1 MSLLMVTKIVSKID
15 NITAYNGINFKIY
28 TMKKLTNISIPDFV
42 LKHKKV
48 LSNHPQKKYKTIK
61 DLYKN
66 KQLYNN
72 IIKQIP
78 TYSKSLVLIGY
89 TKDSSKVL
97 DFISTNYNLKEV
109 FNKTKKTIENQEFNR
124 FEWLN
129 FILENK
135 GFQKIKFF
143 IT

>member
-1 MSLLMVTKIVSKID
+1 
-15 NITAYNGINFKIY
+15 
-28 TMKKLTNISIPDFV
+28 MKTITNISIPDFV
-42 LKHKKV
+42 LKHKRV

-61 DLYKN
+61 DLSKN

-109 FNKTKKTIENQEFNR
+109 FSKTKKTIKNQEFNR

>member
-1 MSLLMVTKIVSKID
+1 MSKTD
-15 NITAYNGINFKIY
+15 NIFTYNGLNLKIKA
-28 TMKKLTNISIPDFV
+28 MKKLTNISIPDFV
-42 LKHKKV
+42 LKHKRV
-48 LSNHPQKKYKTIK
+48 LSNHSQKKYKTIK
-61 DLYKN
+61 DFSKN

-78 TYSKSLVLIGY
+78 TYSKGLVLIGY
-89 TKDSSKVL
+89 TKESSKVL

-109 FNKTKKTIENQEFNR
+109 FSRTKKTIENQEFSR

-135 GFQKIKFF
+135 EFQKIKFF

>member
-1 MSLLMVTKIVSKID
+1 VSKID
-15 NITAYNGINFKIY
+15 NITAYNGVNLKIKA
-28 TMKKLTNISIPDFV
+28 MKKLTNISIPDFV
-42 LKHKKV
+42 LQFKRV
-48 LSNHPQKKYKTIK
+48 FNHSLNQYQNINH
-61 DLYKN
+61 YSKN

-78 TYSKSLVLIGY
+78 SYTKSLVLIGY

-109 FNKTKKTIENQEFNR
+109 FNKTKKTIENQDFNR
-124 FEWLN
+124 FEWLI
-129 FILENK
+129 FLLENQ
-135 GFQKIKFF
+135 GYQKIKFF

>member
-1 MSLLMVTKIVSKID
+1 MSKID
-15 NITAYNGINFKIY
+15 NITAYNGVNLKIKA
-28 TMKKLTNISIPDFV
+28 MKKLTNISIPDFV
-42 LKHKKV
+42 LKFKRV
-48 LSNHPQKKYKTIK
+48 FNHSLNQYQNINH
-61 DLYKN
+61 YSKN

-78 TYSKSLVLIGY
+78 SYTKSLVLIGY

-109 FNKTKKTIENQEFNR
+109 FNKTKKTIENQDFNR
-124 FEWLN
+124 FEWLI
-129 FILENK
+129 FLLENQ
-135 GFQKIKFF
+135 GYQKIKFF

>member
-1 MSLLMVTKIVSKID
+1 VSKTD
-15 NITAYNGINFKIY
+15 NITAYNGVNLKIKA
-28 TMKKLTNISIPDFV
+28 MKKLTNISIPDFV
-42 LKHKKV
+42 LKFKRV
-48 LSNHPQKKYKTIK
+48 FNHSLNQYQNINH
-61 DLYKN
+61 YSKN

-78 TYSKSLVLIGY
+78 SYTKSLVLIGY

-109 FNKTKKTIENQEFNR
+109 FNKTKKTIENQDFNR
-124 FEWLN
+124 FEWLI
-129 FILENK
+129 FLLENQ
-135 GFQKIKFF
+135 GYQKIKFF

>member
-1 MSLLMVTKIVSKID
+1 MSKVD

>member
-1 MSLLMVTKIVSKID
+1 MSKTD
-15 NITAYNGINFKIY
+15 NITAYNGVNLKIKA
-28 TMKKLTNISIPDFV
+28 MKKLTNISIPDFV
-42 LKHKKV
+42 LKFKRV
-48 LSNHPQKKYKTIK
+48 FNHSLNQYQNINH
-61 DLYKN
+61 YSKN

-78 TYSKSLVLIGY
+78 SYTKSLVLIGY

-109 FNKTKKTIENQEFNR
+109 FNKTKKTIENQDFNR
-124 FEWLN
+124 FEWLI
-129 FILENK
+129 FLLENQ
-135 GFQKIKFF
+135 GYQKIKFF